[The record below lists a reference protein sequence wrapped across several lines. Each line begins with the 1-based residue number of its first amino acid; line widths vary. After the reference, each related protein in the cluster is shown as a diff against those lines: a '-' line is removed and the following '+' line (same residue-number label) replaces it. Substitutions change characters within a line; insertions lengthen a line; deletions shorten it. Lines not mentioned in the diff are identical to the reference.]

1 MIDRLA
7 TMLKRAPL
15 RSSVG
20 LSLLVAAS
28 LVSIVACGATGQS
41 PTGGGGD
48 GGAGASN
55 VGGSGANGN
64 GGDDLVGG
72 GNTTGTI
79 SESCGASTFAN
90 QVPGS
95 ILVVLDKSG
104 SMSGGDGQPDKW
116 GPSVDAL
123 KFMMSGASP
132 ELGMG
137 LLPFPEGKFDDS
149 GLVGCAFDPSSP
161 ACQAIFADG
170 GCKDVATTPVVPV
183 GPLSQTQGPIA
194 SWLDSHGPGG
204 GTPTLWALKN
214 AYAYMQS
221 FQAPGERFVLLITDG
236 EPNTYQ
242 PAMMVG
248 GFGFPES
255 NVECKTLPAI
265 EAEALAA
272 AAGAPK
278 VKTFVIGS
286 PGSEPAGSFLSQI
299 AINGET
305 KKSDTCS
312 AGAKDCHYQIG
323 KANFQQDLEMAL
335 ADIAGKLSEC
345 VFELPQGENVDPDY
359 VNVNLES
366 GGATTQ
372 LYKDVAHQD
381 GWDYTDGTQTKVELF
396 GPACEKFKAEQGAKV
411 SIILGCETIV
421 K

>member
-1 MIDRLA
+1 
-7 TMLKRAPL
+7 MLNRDPL
-15 RSSVG
+15 RSSIG

-28 LVSIVACGATGQS
+28 IFSVIACGATGAN
-41 PTGGGGD
+41 PAGGGGD
-48 GGAGASN
+48 GGAGASDA
-55 VGGSGANGN
+55 GGFGGKGN

-72 GNTTGTI
+72 GNTGTI
-79 SESCGASTFAN
+79 SETCGASTFAN

-116 GPSVDAL
+116 GPSVNAI

-137 LLPFPEGKFDDS
+137 LLPFPEGKFNDS
-149 GLVGCAFDPSSP
+149 GLVGCALNPNT
-161 ACQAIFADG
+161 AQCQALFADG

-194 SWLDSHGPGG
+194 AWLNANKPGG

-214 AYAYMQS
+214 AYAYMKD
-221 FQAPGERFVLLITDG
+221 FNAPGERFVLLITDG

-242 PAMMVG
+242 PAMQIG
-248 GFGFPES
+248 GFSFPES
-255 NVECKTLPAI
+255 NVECKTLAEI

-272 AAGAPK
+272 AQGAPK
-278 VKTFVIGS
+278 IKTFVIGS
-286 PGSEPAGSFLSQI
+286 PGSEGAGKSLSQL

-312 AGAKDCHYQIG
+312 AAAKDCHYQIG
-323 KANFQQDLEMAL
+323 QANFQQDLEKAL
-335 ADIAGKLSEC
+335 AEIAGKLSEC
-345 VFELPQGENVDPDY
+345 VFELPEGKDIDPDF

-366 GGATTQ
+366 NGATTQ
-372 LYKDVAHQD
+372 LYKDAAHKD

-396 GPACEKFKAEQGAKV
+396 GPACEKFKTEQGAKV
-411 SIILGCETIV
+411 SIVLGCKTIA

>member
-1 MIDRLA
+1 
-7 TMLKRAPL
+7 MLVRDPL
-15 RSSVG
+15 RSSLG

-28 LVSIVACGATGQS
+28 IVSVLACDPTGKNV
-41 PTGGGGD
+41 TGGGGD
-48 GGAGASN
+48 GGSGASN
-55 VGGSGANGN
+55 AGGSGGNGN
-64 GGDDLVGG
+64 GGDTLVGG
-72 GNTTGTI
+72 GNTGTI
-79 SESCGASTFAN
+79 SQSCGASTFAN

-104 SMSGGDGQPDKW
+104 SMAGGDGQPDKW

-149 GLVGCAFDPSSP
+149 GILACGLNPSSP
-161 ACQAIFADG
+161 QCAAIFADG

-194 SWLDSHGPGG
+194 SWLNAHGPGG

-214 AYAYMQS
+214 AYAYMKG
-221 FQAPGERFVLLITDG
+221 FEAPGERFVLLITDG

-242 PAMMVG
+242 PAMMIG

-255 NVECKTLPAI
+255 NVECKTLAEI

-272 AAGAPK
+272 AQGTPK

-286 PGSEPAGSFLSQI
+286 PGSEPAGTFLSQL

-305 KKSDTCS
+305 KKSAACS

-323 KANFQQDLEMAL
+323 KANFQQELEMAL
-335 ADIAGKLSEC
+335 AEIAGKLSEC
-345 VFELPQGENVDPDY
+345 VFELPTGEDVDPEY

-372 LYKDVAHQD
+372 LYKDTAHQD
-381 GWDYTDGTQTKVELF
+381 GWDYTDGTQSKVELF
-396 GPACEKFKAEQGAKV
+396 GPACEKFKAEQDAKV
-411 SIILGCETIV
+411 SIILGCKTIV

>member
-1 MIDRLA
+1 
-7 TMLKRAPL
+7 MLHRAAL

-20 LSLLVAAS
+20 LSLLAAAS
-28 LVSIVACGATGQS
+28 LFSGVACEATGETPAGS
-41 PTGGGGD
+41 GGN
-48 GGAGASN
+48 GGAGAN
-55 VGGSGANGN
+55 AGAAGGN
-64 GGDDLVGG
+64 GGNGGEQLVGG

-79 SESCGASTFAN
+79 TESCGSSTFAN

-123 KFMMSGASP
+123 KVMMNSASP

-149 GLVGCAFDPSSP
+149 GIVGCAFDPNTP

-183 GPLSQTQGPIA
+183 GPLMQTQGPI
-194 SWLDSHGPGG
+194 SQWLDANGPGG

-214 AYAYMQS
+214 AYAYMKGIN
-221 FQAPGERFVLLITDG
+221 APGERFVLLLTDG
-236 EPNTYQ
+236 EPNTYS
-242 PAMMVG
+242 PAMSVG

-255 NVECKTLPAI
+255 NVECKTLPDI

-272 AAGAPK
+272 AMGTPK
-278 VKTFVIGS
+278 IRTFVIGS
-286 PGSEPAGSFLSQI
+286 PGSESAGSFLSQV
-299 AINGET
+299 AINGDA
-305 KKSDTCS
+305 KKSPNCS

-323 KANFQQDLEMAL
+323 KANFQQELEMAL
-335 ADIAGKLSEC
+335 TDIAGKLSEC
-345 VFELPQGENVDPDY
+345 VFELPTGEDVDPEY

-366 GGATTQ
+366 NGMTTQ
-372 LYKDVAHQD
+372 LYKDADHQD

-396 GPACEKFKAEQGAKV
+396 GPACEKFKTEQAAKV
-411 SIILGCETIV
+411 SIVLGCKTVV